1 MKRRKQ
7 LPTPHEPIPDRVI
20 AVMQRRAAE
29 VVRHVG
35 NCRHPVTLNEI
46 AMCGYY
52 AGLEDMAMALRRH
65 PECVVDRKQ
74 DGDWQLP

>member
-1 MKRRKQ
+1 MKRRKSF
-7 LPTPHEPIPDRVI
+7 PP
-20 AVMQRRAAE
+20 
-29 VVRHVG
+29 
-35 NCRHPVTLNEI
+35 LNEI

-74 DGDWQLP
+74 DEDWQLP